1 MPVTFPTVS
10 TALIALLTPDNW
22 CWHLHGLPPNCTQV
36 FITDIAAN
44 LKGFSLPSSKPQDSR
59 SKSRAND
66 DYDDNDGDD
75 EYE

>member
-1 MPVTFPTVS
+1 
-10 TALIALLTPDNW
+10 
-22 CWHLHGLPPNCTQV
+22 V

>member
-1 MPVTFPTVS
+1 MLCAV
-10 TALIALLTPDNW
+10 LTQSPFS
-22 CWHLHGLPPNCTQV
+22 HSQV

-59 SKSRAND
+59 SKSRAD
-66 DYDDNDGDD
+66 DDFDDDNDGDD